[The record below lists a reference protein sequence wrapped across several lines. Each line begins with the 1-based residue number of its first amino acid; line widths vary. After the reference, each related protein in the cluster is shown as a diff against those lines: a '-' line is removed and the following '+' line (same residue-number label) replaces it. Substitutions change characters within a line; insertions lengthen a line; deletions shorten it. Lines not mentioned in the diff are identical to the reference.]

1 MVTDLAATAPVAEGD
16 HAVRTTPARSTAAVV
31 LGAGR
36 SGTSALTRGLQS
48 LGVDLGD
55 RLRPPG
61 GKNPT
66 GFFEDQDLLAINKK
80 LRHAIGVRGDSLHLI
95 DPSVWDTPAVRR
107 IKDEAVAT
115 VRRRF
120 GDVRLWGYKYGR
132 TLRLLPF
139 WETVLAEAGVE
150 MRGVVALRNPLSV
163 ARSRGKINPDRGR
176 QAWSDLEWLVNVV
189 PYFSHLQHHP
199 FVVVDYDAMLQDPPK
214 QLERVARALAIPL
227 DPAARERIREY
238 ADDFLR
244 PGMRHSRFT
253 LEDLVDNPNII
264 GVVRRAYPILHR
276 LAYDQTS
283 PEDPALW
290 REWSRV
296 EQELADLGSI
306 LAEMDSLRMRLL
318 KTRWNPFSPL
328 AALRQQWRNLRSH

>member
-1 MVTDLAATAPVAEGD
+1 MATDLAGAAPVEEGD
-16 HAVRTTPARSTAAVV
+16 RPARTSAARSTAAVV

-36 SGTSALTRGLQS
+36 SGTSALTRGLLA

-80 LRHAIGVRGDSLHLI
+80 LRRAIGVRGDSLHLI
-95 DPSVWDTPAVRR
+95 DPSAWEAPDVQR
-107 IKDEAVAT
+107 IKEEAVAI

-120 GDVRLWGYKYGR
+120 GDVHLWGYKYGR
-132 TLRLLPF
+132 TLRMLPF
-139 WETVLAEAGVE
+139 WETVLAEAGVKLC
-150 MRGVVALRNPLSV
+150 GVVALRNPLSV
-163 ARSRGKINPDRGR
+163 ARSRARINPERGR
-176 QAWSDLEWLVNVV
+176 QAWSDLEWLINVV

-199 FVVVDYDAMLQDPPK
+199 FVVVDYDALMQDPSK
-214 QLERVARALAIPL
+214 QLERVARGLDIPL
-227 DPAARERIREY
+227 DAAVREGIREY
-238 ADDFLR
+238 AGGFLR
-244 PGMRHSRFT
+244 QDMRHSRFT

-276 LAYDQTS
+276 LAHDQTS
-283 PEDPALW
+283 LQDPALW

-296 EQELADLGSI
+296 EQELADLGPV
-306 LAEMDSLRMRLL
+306 LVEMDRLRTQLL